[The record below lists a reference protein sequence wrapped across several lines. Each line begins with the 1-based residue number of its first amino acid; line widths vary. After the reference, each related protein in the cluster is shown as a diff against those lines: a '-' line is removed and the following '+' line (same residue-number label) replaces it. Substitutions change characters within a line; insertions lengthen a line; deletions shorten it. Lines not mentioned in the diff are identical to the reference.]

1 MYLDKRSL
9 NITISN
15 PRDYFRLREFHILCY
30 YHKYIYIHYLEY
42 IFEHSGEGESNIKYL
57 NNLQDS
63 NNLAFAFPF
72 CILHICILEF
82 RFQE

>member
-1 MYLDKRSL
+1 M
-9 NITISN
+9 N
-15 PRDYFRLREFHILCY
+15 FHILRY

-63 NNLAFAFPF
+63 NNLAFFISLLYSAYAFWTSD
-72 CILHICILEF
+72 F
-82 RFQE
+82 RNNRVIFYYLVDIKCLKDK